1 MMDEKYKQYKKFDLT
16 HKRPQVLLLGNG
28 LSRQIGWKQFIESV
42 ANKDIEKYYKDKE
55 PQLPNLILTSTVTDI
70 DDSTRQSRYIKSLS
84 DYKCNPSE
92 QIKRLLNINFD
103 AILTTNYTYEL
114 EYNLKSGYCS
124 ISANTKRERYAKTT
138 ESEYDSKYFI
148 HTFNRVSN
156 GEISQDIW
164 HIHGE
169 QRRKS
174 SLVLTHDEYAR
185 LMGQI
190 IDYNN
195 GIRNKFYYYY
205 DNLKFKSWIDYFV
218 MGDLYILG
226 QGFDF
231 AEFDLWWLLLRRI
244 RERAE
249 TGKIIFYEPEKKDN
263 KYKLLA
269 LEDLGVKTETFGCT
283 INTSKDIDQQY
294 KNFYDEAISDIQEK
308 VLNNQEEI

>member
-1 MMDEKYKQYKKFDLT
+1 MNSEKYKQYKKFDLT
-16 HKRPQVLLLGNG
+16 YKLPQVLLFGNG
-28 LSRQIGWKQFIESV
+28 LSRQVDWKQFIKAVS
-42 ANKDIEKYYKDKE
+42 NKDVEKYYKNKDA
-55 PQLPNLILTSTVTDI
+55 QLPNLILTSTVTDI
-70 DDSTRQSRYIKSLS
+70 NDLARQNKYIEYLDKYNCTS
-84 DYKCNPSE
+84 SE
-92 QIKRLLNINFD
+92 QIKNLLNINFD

-114 EYNLKSGYCS
+114 ECNLKNNYCDLS
-124 ISANTKRERYAKTT
+124 DNAKRESYAKTT
-138 ESEYDSKYFI
+138 ESGYDSKYFI
-148 HTFNRVSN
+148 HTFNRVAN
-156 GEISQDIW
+156 GVSLQDIW

-174 SLVLTHDEYAR
+174 SMVLTHDEYAR

-195 GIRNKFYYYY
+195 KIGNKYDYYY

-218 MGDLYILG
+218 MSDLYILG

-244 RERAE
+244 REKAK
-249 TGKIIFYEPEKKDN
+249 TGKIIFYEPRNEDN

-269 LEDLGVKTETFGCT
+269 LEDLGVKTETLGCV
-283 INTSKDIDQQY
+283 IDKSKSIDEQYKSFYDIAIKDIHQ
-294 KNFYDEAISDIQEK
+294 K

>member
-16 HKRPQVLLLGNG
+16 HKRPQVLLIGNG
-28 LSRQIGWKQFIESV
+28 LSRRVDWKQFIEAVSI
-42 ANKDIEKYYKDKE
+42 KDIEKYYKDKE

-70 DDSTRQSRYIKSLS
+70 NDSVRQNQYIKSLD
-84 DYKCNPSE
+84 DYICNPSE
-92 QIKRLLNINFD
+92 QIKNLLNINFD

-114 EYNLKSGYCS
+114 EYNLKSNYCS
-124 ISANTKRERYAKTT
+124 ITDNTKREMYAKTT

-156 GEISQDIW
+156 GELSQDIW

-185 LMGQI
+185 LMGKI
-190 IDYNN
+190 IEYNN
-195 GIRNKFYYYY
+195 KIGNKYDYYY

-244 RERAE
+244 REKAK
-249 TGKIIFYEPEKKDN
+249 TGKIIFYEPQNEDN

-269 LEDLGVKTETFGCT
+269 LEDLGVKTETLECIIDKSKN
-283 INTSKDIDQQY
+283 INEQYKYFYDMAIKDIHQ
-294 KNFYDEAISDIQEK
+294 K